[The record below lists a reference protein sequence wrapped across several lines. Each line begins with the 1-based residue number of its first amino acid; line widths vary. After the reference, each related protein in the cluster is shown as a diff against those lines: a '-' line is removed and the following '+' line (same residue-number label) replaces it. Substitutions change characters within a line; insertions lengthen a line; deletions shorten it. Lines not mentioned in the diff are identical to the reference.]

1 MNGFPK
7 LSVITLCLIITA
19 ILCLGCSDL
28 KFHSFHSYYDY
39 KINIKHNGQLSN
51 ATFIIPIP
59 IKNNTPMIGS
69 YILTED
75 DFIKDNISVKL
86 TQSPP
91 GLNNSDLKTIPGL
104 NPCFLII
111 QTRQPITDEKYG
123 EIYTFQ
129 KEILLHFD
137 SPDFKVNTLLPIGNE
152 SVIQPKSGFFWVEP
166 RLLQSYNA
174 YRIEYQTVELP
185 QQSWIYA
192 DFSAPPSTMVEIS
205 SSVEG
210 YNGWYIGRDDAYVGN
225 RYQDFIYKTFYGN
238 THGWYLTNG
247 RFTAADGPYPN
258 LSHSEWQNILNKSVS
273 G

>member
-19 ILCLGCSDL
+19 ILCSGCSDL
-28 KFHSFHSYYDY
+28 NFHSFHSYYDY

-69 YILTED
+69 YILTDD

-111 QTRQPITDEKYG
+111 QTRQPITDQKYG

-137 SPDFKVNTLLPIGNE
+137 SPDFKVNTLRPIGNE

-258 LSHSEWQNILNKSVS
+258 LSHSEWQEVLNKSVS